1 MFGLSSDESARLRRI
16 ERKLDAIM
24 AHLGIAEADRFGL
37 SSQAKLYADSGQ
49 KIAAI
54 KQHREDTGAG
64 LAEAKQVVEEYLS
77 RS

>member
-1 MFGLSSDESARLRRI
+1 MFGLSSDEAARLRRI

-24 AHLGIAEADRFGL
+24 AHLGIAEADRCGL

-64 LAEAKQVVEEYLS
+64 LAEAKQVVEEYLN

>member
-1 MFGLSSDESARLRRI
+1 MFGLSSDEAARLRRI

-24 AHLGIAEADRFGL
+24 AHLGLAEVDRSGL

-64 LAEAKQVVEEYLS
+64 LAEAKQVVDEYLS
-77 RS
+77 R